1 MKRLAQ
7 SQTGLTLRSGLWSGL
22 MLVWLAFLLRGV
34 WWIWP
39 AIARME
45 LSEDLVAGLL
55 WLILGALAWVLAFG
69 YGRRRYWPQAIGK

>member
-7 SQTGLTLRSGLWSGL
+7 GQTGLTLRSGLWCGL

-45 LSEDLVAGLL
+45 LSEDLVVGLL
-55 WLILGALAWVLAFG
+55 WLILGALAWTLAFG
-69 YGRRRYWPQAIGK
+69 YGRRRYWPQASK